1 MVEDHLAQAERHVT
15 DGNRHIVEQ
24 RRRVFTMQRGGRDTT
39 ESFRLLRQFEELQA
53 LHVADRDR
61 LRLELAQ
68 LGPAG

>member
-24 RRRVFTMQRGGRDTT
+24 RRRVFTMQRRGRDTI